1 MSSGFF
7 NKNGPQFLAILPRTL
22 NLLALLMTL
31 RLNGLSLTYTQAELI
46 ALGLGTADGTLGY
59 EEILTWITG
68 HLDTKN
74 PAG

>member
-1 MSSGFF
+1 M
-7 NKNGPQFLAILPRTL
+7 LVM
-22 NLLALLMTL
+22 LMTL